1 VARHAISCAGTE
13 TEAKLAPSLGLA
25 MPRHHRQ
32 TPKDDKGD
40 SIPRLALSHGQVI
53 WLLTELGLRGRV
65 SKSTFNHY
73 VKSLRRLGIPF
84 GRRKGESQRGP
95 AVIYNFE
102 DLMELTLALLLRVYG
117 TLPDVV
123 TDGLRS
129 FRADLRP
136 IYRQAYK
143 DSQKSIHPAARVST
157 PNGERFTVQG
167 LFLDL
172 NIRYSAKQ
180 AIQFGP
186 PMALSP
192 FEAMSIFAHSEIAGR
207 SYLPLNITA
216 VAQMIAERARQ
227 TPTIPRGFYARRAA
241 STPSDLNQ

>member
-1 VARHAISCAGTE
+1 
-13 TEAKLAPSLGLA
+13 

-32 TPKDDKGD
+32 APRSGNGD
-40 SIPRLALSHGQVI
+40 AVPQLALSHGQVI
-53 WLLTELGLRGRV
+53 WLLTELGLRRGV

-84 GRRKGESQRGP
+84 APRKGTSERGP
-95 AVIYNFE
+95 EVTYNFE

-123 TDGLRS
+123 TNGLRS
-129 FRADLRP
+129 FREDLRP
-136 IYRQAYK
+136 IYRRAYL
-143 DSQKSIHPAARVST
+143 DSLKRVYPVARVST
-157 PNGERFTVQG
+157 PNGERLSVQG

-172 NIRYSAKQ
+172 NIRYSAGQ

-186 PMALSP
+186 PRALSP
-192 FEAMSIFAHSEIAGR
+192 FEAMSVFAHTEIAAR

-216 VAQMIAERARQ
+216 VAEIIAERTRL
-227 TPTIPRGFYARRAA
+227 TPTIPRGFYARRRVA
-241 STPSDLNQ
+241 SAQSDLALPYTPP